1 MSQLIIF
8 LSQGVR
14 RVDKTNKSRRE
25 RERERE
31 KDFSETLKAVKYDN
45 LFIY

>member
-14 RVDKTNKSRRE
+14 RVDKTNKSRKQ
-25 RERERE
+25 RE
-31 KDFSETLKAVKYDN
+31 KDFSETVKAMKYDN

>member
-25 RERERE
+25 RERE
-31 KDFSETLKAVKYDN
+31 KDFSETLKAVKYDT